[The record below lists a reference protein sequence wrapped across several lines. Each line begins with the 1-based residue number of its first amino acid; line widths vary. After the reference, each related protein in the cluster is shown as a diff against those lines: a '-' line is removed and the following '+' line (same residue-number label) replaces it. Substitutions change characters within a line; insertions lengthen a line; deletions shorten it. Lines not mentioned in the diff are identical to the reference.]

1 MKRPGLTLP
10 TAVHT
15 LTDMCFKKTI
25 TGSFRS
31 GKLDRTE
38 EANVQNC
45 VDRFMDANMLVI
57 KNLEQMRTG

>member
-1 MKRPGLTLP
+1 VLTSFV
-10 TAVHT
+10 AVHT

-25 TGSFRS
+25 TGSFKS
-31 GKLDRTE
+31 GKLDRNE
-38 EANVQNC
+38 EASVQNC